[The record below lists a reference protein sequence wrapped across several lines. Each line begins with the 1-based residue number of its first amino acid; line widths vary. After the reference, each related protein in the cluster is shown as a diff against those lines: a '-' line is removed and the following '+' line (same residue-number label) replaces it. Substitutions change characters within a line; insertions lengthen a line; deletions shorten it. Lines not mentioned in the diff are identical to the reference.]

1 MRASEDRISH
11 IAHKILDKLWGD
23 DLADFP
29 DEGRALS
36 LIKQSITNYFSIAD
50 EIDESVRKKLA
61 SYAQAKVPGSRDWEV
76 LYHKFFMEEAAR
88 RKW

>member
-11 IAHKILDKLWGD
+11 IAHKIQDKLWGD

-36 LIKQSITNYFSIAD
+36 AIKQSIASYFAIAD
-50 EIDESVRKKLA
+50 EIDEAVRSKLA
-61 SYAQAKVPGSRDWEV
+61 SYSQAKVPGSRDWEV
-76 LYHKFFMEEAAR
+76 LYNKFFQEEAAK

>member
-23 DLADFP
+23 DLADFL
-29 DEGRALS
+29 DEGRALAA
-36 LIKQSITNYFSIAD
+36 IKQSIASYFAIAD
-50 EIDESVRKKLA
+50 EIDEAVRNKLA
-61 SYAQAKVPGSRDWEV
+61 SYSQAKVPGSRDWEV
-76 LYHKFFMEEAAR
+76 LYHKFFQEEAAR

>member
-11 IAHKILDKLWGD
+11 IAHKVLDKLWKD

-29 DEGRALS
+29 DESRALA
-36 LIKQSITNYFSIAD
+36 LIKQSIGSYFSVAD
-50 EIDESVRKKLA
+50 EIDEAVRKKLS
-61 SYAQAKVPGSRDWEV
+61 SYSQAKVPGSREWEV
-76 LYHKFFMEEAAR
+76 LYQKFFQEEAAR